1 MCDPTTAA
9 MRQIW
14 TPSPKRTR
22 DACFR
27 KVVFAS
33 HCGKLGNVATSLFD
47 LQILDEKMIEAP
59 PTLTIKT
66 SIRRPTD
73 AQIAA
78 FQGVP
83 SGFVVDALLGG
94 GALSSSIQPIGGG
107 RDLRCVAAGPALT
120 ADCGAADVLATF
132 AALKFI
138 EGGEVVV
145 SAFAAHTGCAAA
157 GDRLIGMMKNN
168 GAVGFVTDGPVRDY
182 QGIVPVGLPVWCS
195 GLTPASPH
203 MTGPGSVGFP
213 VQIGGQEIETGD
225 MIVADHDGVVV
236 VPFERLGDVIQRLA
250 RITELE
256 KSLDAEVTAG
266 LKIPNWVEAYLASDK
281 TVRKD

>member
-1 MCDPTTAA
+1 VAPNQYTVTVIPPANAFAKRVALLRGGKCCTVGFDQ
-9 MRQIW
+9 QI
-14 TPSPKRTR
+14 
-22 DACFR
+22 
-27 KVVFAS
+27 V
-33 HCGKLGNVATSLFD
+33 N
-47 LQILDEKMIEAP
+47 EKMIEAP

-66 SIRRPTD
+66 SMRRPTD
-73 AQIAA
+73 DQIAA

-83 SGFVVDALLGG
+83 SGFVVDALFGG

-138 EGGEVVV
+138 KGGEIVV

-157 GDRLIGMMKNN
+157 GDRLVGMMKNC
-168 GAVGFVTDGPVRDY
+168 GAVGFVTDGPMRDY
-182 QGIVPVGLPVWCS
+182 QGVVPVGLPVWCA

-203 MTGPGSVGFP
+203 IMGPGSVGFP
-213 VQIGGQEIETGD
+213 VQIGGQEVETGD
-225 MIVADHDGVVV
+225 MIVADQDGVVV
-236 VPFERLGDVIQRLA
+236 VPFERLDEVIRNLA
-250 RITELE
+250 RISELE
-256 KSLDAEVTAG
+256 QTLDAQVAEG
-266 LKIPNWVEAYLASDK
+266 LKVPDWVEEYLASDK